1 MAVKWGLTSALPSG
15 HNYKSYTSW
24 PDMLITT
31 GQPVSLQILADRNP
45 TSWSAT
51 SLASGLSINNSGII
65 SGSVSSLSAFST
77 TVTASNADGNDS
89 KSISFGVSKGYRV
102 IDWNQTFAGLV
113 YGDSPLSLTATA
125 TGSGDLNYTSS
136 DSDIIEINGTSAI
149 IRGGGSVTL
158 TATAAENATAFAAVP
173 VSHTFSVAKA
183 PLTITGQDL
192 SLSVGDA
199 IPDLNYTVTGW
210 KHSDA
215 SAAIGANPAALA
227 SLELWL
233 DASDDT
239 SITHTSNAVSQWS
252 DKSGN
257 SKHATQST
265 ADNKPTRT
273 SSALNGKSVITFD
286 GTNDYLTA
294 STLNISQPYSIFAV
308 AKTIGGSG
316 RDFVFDG
323 VTDNNKRSLI
333 ALKGNN
339 SGKVES
345 WAGSWG
351 NSNIST
357 PSNYF
362 TLSSVFNSSSGLIGI
377 DGTVVSS
384 LNTSTRNLSGGIRI
398 GANYLAN
405 ADYLGGDIAE
415 FLIVDAAVSTSDRQA
430 IEGYLAHKWGLSG
443 SLPSNHSHKSISLT
457 RGPSVTTDAT
467 SSSSAGTYYV
477 RPSGAQSKKY
487 SFTYVD
493 GDLVLSSL
501 TAQEIAWGQSFSGVG
516 VGQTVDLNASASSN
530 LAVLYS
536 VDDTSV
542 AELAVT
548 NQSSLQAWYKFNETS
563 GTDAVNSSASG
574 GRKGSVENSTSGHY
588 NTGKFGNAITLDG
601 SNDHVR
607 VYGYPGING
616 TAGRTVAL
624 WFKTSTANKPLL
636 QYGASGTG
644 SLFKLSLNSSGAAVL
659 DLGSATITSS
669 TTGLA
674 DGNWHHIAASF
685 PSAANSGAAKLY
697 VDGTGNNGSG
707 TTTINTGSAA
717 DLIIGRDGTSGSGYF
732 NGQIDDVRFYDGEM
746 NSTLV
751 GQLYGN
757 GNGDFNRLKSRRPVQ
772 SLSLRPN
779 REMAPATPLPHR
791 PPLRQPSINPI
802 KRFPLVRLPTS
813 QWATSTSSPPQWR
826 APVWM

>member
-1 MAVKWGLTSALPSG
+1 MPRPIFTVNQYPAEVFKNGTALSGNFNLGTITNYMVVRLIVNDNDTSNHSNHQIGRVTGLQCNLDIAEIVAFTSKVSNADAALVEGYMAVKWGLTSALPSG

-31 GQPVSLQILADRNP
+31 GQPVSLQISADRNP
-45 TSWSAT
+45 TSWSA
-51 SLASGLSINNSGII
+51 SGLASGLSINNSGLI
-65 SGSVSSLSAFST
+65 SGSVSSLSAFTS

-89 KSISFGVSKGYRV
+89 KSIFFGVSKGYRV

-215 SAAIGANPAALA
+215 SLAIAANPAGLG
-227 SLELWL
+227 LKLWL
-233 DASDDT
+233 DASDSST
-239 SITHTSNAVSQWS
+239 ITHTSNAVSQWS

-257 SKHATQST
+257 SNHATQST
-265 ADNKPTRT
+265 SGSKPLFDTNQI
-273 SSALNGKSVITFD
+273 LFD
-286 GTNDYLTA
+286 GSDDSLSLAHGVVPDSNEASMVFLVTNCDATSGNDGFITNGRFTSGQSFSYRTNG
-294 STLNISQPYSIFAV
+294 TSQV
-308 AKTIGGSG
+308 
-316 RDFVFDG
+316 
-323 VTDNNKRSLI
+323 
-333 ALKGNN
+333 
-339 SGKVES
+339 S
-345 WAGSWG
+345 WYSWG
-351 NSNIST
+351 ND
-357 PSNYF
+357 
-362 TLSSVFNSSSGLIGI
+362 LSSVSSTDNSPVKVHALELSVTGNTFKIYH
-377 DGTVVSS
+377 DGTLKGTKTSFTGTANAGS
-384 LNTSTRNLSGGIRI
+384 ETGFLGRTSTSE
-398 GANYLAN
+398 YLQ
-405 ADYLGGDIAE
+405 GSIKE
-415 FLIVDAAVSTSDRQA
+415 VIIVMQEPTDTVRKS

-607 VYGYPGING
+607 VYGYTGING

-697 VDGTGNNGSG
+697 VDGTG
-707 TTTINTGSAA
+707 TM
-717 DLIIGRDGTSGSGYF
+717 D
-732 NGQIDDVRFYDGEM
+732 
-746 NSTLV
+746 
-751 GQLYGN
+751 
-757 GNGDFNRLKSRRPVQ
+757 
-772 SLSLRPN
+772 
-779 REMAPATPLPHR
+779 
-791 PPLRQPSINPI
+791 
-802 KRFPLVRLPTS
+802 
-813 QWATSTSSPPQWR
+813 R
-826 APVWM
+826 APPRLIPAVQQT